1 MESIEDTYE
10 DDDSVDLES
19 ERDFIRKA
27 VVARLNA
34 AWLARSR
41 IKAFHFV
48 TQGLQESRRYAYEAD
63 RASLHRSIESIHD
76 KLYREEA
83 EALRDLMLFC
93 FMSKDEKLIGE
104 LAELTRQT
112 YFKADGHIQSA
123 IMHYLEDDMRMT
135 PSRWLSD
142 DDKDF
147 MSQIQGAFDNL
158 IVKVEE
164 KKEEE
169 PSPEGDS

>member
-10 DDDSVDLES
+10 DDDSVNPES
-19 ERDFIRKA
+19 ERGFIRQA

-41 IKAFHFV
+41 IKAFRFV
-48 TQGLQESRRYAYEAD
+48 TQGLQEARHYAYEAD
-63 RASLHRSIESIHD
+63 RARLHQSIESIHD

-83 EALRDLMLFC
+83 DALRDLMTFC
-93 FMSKDEKLIGE
+93 FLSKDEKLIGE

-123 IMHYLEDDMRMT
+123 LLLEWGPKR
-135 PSRWLSD
+135 
-142 DDKDF
+142 
-147 MSQIQGAFDNL
+147 
-158 IVKVEE
+158 
-164 KKEEE
+164 
-169 PSPEGDS
+169 